1 MKYLCLLL
9 FPASVFAQIVNLRE
23 VAVRPGQA
31 LEIVKKMLA
40 AIPQNYDTGSFTMT
54 ASYQENIRLAGDTLN
69 YNESGLAINGEQ
81 WKVTDYGPKKSF
93 SSRDFAFYNW
103 ISHINNAPGG
113 ALHEDIIKYA
123 ATKYSILNPAYF
135 RYYNYFLDT
144 LLKDQLVIAVMPRD
158 HNKKGF
164 VSGRLFIDTASLALV
179 KCELVASPAGIRH
192 VNRHGRGG
200 VRYSMMAAY
209 LRASME
215 FEQIRV
221 EMDYQKQDGKYYL
234 HSVKRHWESVINSNK
249 RGLKDAP
256 WRADFMLSVNSV
268 IAEKNRSPG
277 DALSRDNN
285 RSSEDN
291 LSGDDNRSSEDTL
304 SGDYNR
310 SGEDNLSRDNNKFIN
325 PPTPASQNATVS
337 WQPQNFTHA
346 DTLRGML
353 SPLRSCYDV
362 TFYHLDAEVDLDK
375 HFISGNNLIRYKVLS
390 PFDKMQVDLYAN
402 MLIQKIL
409 FKGQSL
415 KYTRE
420 ANAVF
425 IQFPDLQTAGEEQE
439 ITIYYKGTPQVPD
452 KSISMNGGVLW
463 DKDDLGNSWAQ
474 VVCQGSGASL
484 WWPCKDHLSDEP
496 DSMQIWIT
504 VPEGF
509 SEVSNGRLQRLVPLP
524 GHKTR
529 YEWAVSYPINNYN
542 VTFSIGKYTHYT
554 DHGVNYYVMPYH
566 QEQAKVYFS
575 EVPAMLAC
583 YERHFGPYPFPKDGF
598 TLVES
603 LYPMEHQSGVCVGR
617 IPADPH
623 PDFAFI
629 VWHEAAHEWWGN
641 NISCKD
647 MADLWIHEAFATYAE
662 SVYAGCRAGDS
673 MMRDFFSDQRQQ
685 VKNKRPVTGFYNV
698 NDIFYDIGDMYTKG
712 SLMLFTL
719 QNVIND
725 KDLWQQLLPAIQ
737 QHFRYQTLSAEE
749 LEQFICDFTGKD
761 YHYFF
766 RQYLHYTHIPRLE
779 YELTEKGANLK
790 VRYRWVADVPD
801 FRMPVRVKG
810 GDFIYPTPEWK
821 TLTFHNQAAADF
833 EIDDEN
839 FYIEVEELE

>member
-1 MKYLCLLL
+1 MSGLVAGIPVALEKKDSMKYLFLLL

-23 VAVRPGQA
+23 VSVRPGQA
-31 LEIVKKMLA
+31 LEIVRKMLA
-40 AIPQNYDTGSFTMT
+40 AIPRNYDTGSFTMT

-69 YNESGLAINGEQ
+69 FNESELAIKGDQ
-81 WKVTDYGPKKSF
+81 WKVVKYGRKQSF
-93 SSRDFAFYNW
+93 SSRDFAFYSW
-103 ISHINNAPGG
+103 ISNINNAPGG

-123 ATKYSILNPAYF
+123 ATKYSILNPVYF
-135 RYYNYFLDT
+135 RYYNYYLDT
-144 LLKDQLVIAVMPRD
+144 LLKDQLVIAVVPRN

-164 VSGRLFIDTASLALV
+164 VRGRLFIDTASLALV
-179 KCELVASPAGIRH
+179 RCELVASPAGIRH

-200 VRYSMMAAY
+200 IRYSMMAAY
-209 LRASME
+209 LRASIK

-234 HSVKRHWESVINSNK
+234 HNVKRHWESVINSNK

-256 WRADFMLSVNSV
+256 WQADFLLSVNSV
-268 IAEKNRSPG
+268 SAEKNLTPRDS
-277 DALSRDNN
+277 LSRD
-285 RSSEDN
+285 
-291 LSGDDNRSSEDTL
+291 
-304 SGDYNR
+304 
-310 SGEDNLSRDNNKFIN
+310 KFFLN
-325 PPTPASQNATVS
+325 SPTPDSFRDSTVS
-337 WQPQNFTHA
+337 WQPQNFTRA

-375 HFISGNNLIRYKVLS
+375 HFISGNSLIRYKVLS

-415 KYTRE
+415 NFTRE

-425 IQFPDLQTAGEEQE
+425 IQFPGLQPAGEEQE
-439 ITIYYKGTPQVPD
+439 ITIYYEGTPQVPD
-452 KSISMNGGVLW
+452 KSISMKGGVLW
-463 DKDDLGNSWAQ
+463 DKDDLGNPWAQ

-496 DSMQIWIT
+496 DSMRIWIT

-509 SEVSNGRLQRLVPLP
+509 SEVSNGRLQRQVPLP

-566 QEQAKVYFS
+566 LEQAKVYFS
-575 EVPAMLAC
+575 EIPAMLAC
-583 YERHFGPYPFPKDGF
+583 YEEHFGPYPFPKDGF

-623 PDFAFI
+623 PEFAFV

-647 MADLWIHEAFATYAE
+647 IADMWIHEAFATYAE
-662 SVYAGCRAGDS
+662 SVYAGCRAGDTI
-673 MMRDFFSDQRQQ
+673 MRDFLNEQRQQ

-698 NDIFYDIGDMYTKG
+698 NDIFYDIDDMYTKG

-725 KDLWQQLLPAIQ
+725 KGLWQRLLLAIQ

-766 RQYLHYTHIPRLE
+766 RQYLHYTNIPRLE
-779 YELTEKGANLK
+779 YELAEKGADLR

-810 GDFIYPTPEWK
+810 RDFIYPTLEWK
-821 TLTFHNQAAADF
+821 MLTFHNQAAADF

-839 FYIEVEELE
+839 FYIEAEELE